1 MSELSL
7 CGKHPRDVLTPHH
20 FSTAAAAGVE
30 PASCL
35 PMGAGDPRPGSAVP
49 WHPSW
54 ADSLTWDRSQQ
65 RSLRLSF
72 VLLFSR
78 MGLERW
84 PVPGCHPRPL
94 ALLILGTVLL
104 AAHAPH
110 PLPLC
115 PVWMD
120 LAWARGCQAALLL
133 IRLAGLCLA
142 EQRAADT
149 PPLLPQ
155 SRQGPHPPRED
166 CDPSPLGHRTS
177 PPARE
182 AIWAELVTPR
192 SWERL
197 VGPRAVLLWSPGC
210 LLLPRAVVHGPL
222 GPFPIGDETGS
233 SQGAFILYLM
243 GSHYL
248 WGVWW

>member
-30 PASCL
+30 PASC
-35 PMGAGDPRPGSAVP
+35 PPTAAGDPRPGSAVP

-78 MGLERW
+78 TGLERW

-94 ALLILGTVLL
+94 ALLILGTVL

-110 PLPLC
+110 PRLCALCGWILPGLGVPRRLC
-115 PVWMD
+115 SLQGW
-120 LAWARGCQAALLL
+120 LGFARLS
-133 IRLAGLCLA
+133 RGLQTPPPPTPA
-142 EQRAADT
+142 EQAGT
-149 PPLLPQ
+149 PPPK
-155 SRQGPHPPRED
+155 
-166 CDPSPLGHRTS
+166 
-177 PPARE
+177 
-182 AIWAELVTPR
+182 
-192 SWERL
+192 
-197 VGPRAVLLWSPGC
+197 
-210 LLLPRAVVHGPL
+210 
-222 GPFPIGDETGS
+222 S
-233 SQGAFILYLM
+233 SQ
-243 GSHYL
+243 
-248 WGVWW
+248 